1 MAIVTKDPQ
10 PHSVRHYKTIVARRY
25 NPAMM
30 QVNICYLF
38 ISNKCTRS
46 ECVKLFDN
54 KIVQTKCHSALPG
67 RQWCPCRERYDLSV
81 LCRHVAYWYADQSA
95 SCTLSSRSCSTSC
108 STVLA
113 ATVQRCGLGRR
124 RRVDWAN
131 GRVLWCRRSR
141 DLHAPYSVDLLLL
154 CVVAASKR
162 SSMPTYLPPPRR
174 STTVYWVR
182 PRIDTLL

>member
-1 MAIVTKDPQ
+1 MKTARKYSQSFSPGGCYIDGGMKNRKFSPTSRIISEKIKIWPVATVTKDPQ
-10 PHSVRHYKTIVARRY
+10 THSVRHYKTVVARRY

-124 RRVDWAN
+124 RRVD
-131 GRVLWCRRSR
+131 
-141 DLHAPYSVDLLLL
+141 
-154 CVVAASKR
+154 
-162 SSMPTYLPPPRR
+162 
-174 STTVYWVR
+174 
-182 PRIDTLL
+182 